1 MRELAPEDCRV
12 LEGLEYGAAGF
23 MQEQFWETLAG
34 YEFLVSNPRDAP
46 GVEELVLSMFG
57 SRSFEPLISNNDIG
71 ERVRSDPFAKLPYDL
86 VYRISTMLEDGDL
99 FNVANASWPMHA
111 LLRGVGP
118 FWRQRLK
125 HTMPWFFELHGIL
138 ERDQTLLHAHDPK
151 RVYLW
156 AEKIT
161 RPERWMSGP
170 IMGVANRRRI
180 WTVCEEIMEHRPRLE
195 VEDPALEYVN

>member
-1 MRELAPEDCRV
+1 MED
-12 LEGLEYGAAGF
+12 LEYGAAGL